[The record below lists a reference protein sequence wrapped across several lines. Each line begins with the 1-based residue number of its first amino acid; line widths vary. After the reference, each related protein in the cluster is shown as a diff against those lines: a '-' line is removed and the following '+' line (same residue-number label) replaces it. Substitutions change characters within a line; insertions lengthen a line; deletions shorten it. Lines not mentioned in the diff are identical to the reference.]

1 MKPRSSSTLI
11 ASTLA
16 LFALSGAANASTV
29 TISSDT
35 NAPPFPSAD
44 IFTAPSSTSGNYE
57 AATSGT
63 SAGQSSPW
71 QGSATP
77 NAAYTCLSCGPS
89 GASGTAT
96 YTAGPSST
104 GFSIFWGSPDAY
116 NTVEFLDGSTVET
129 SFIGTNLNP
138 PAGTGAQLVTFAF
151 NGLDITSVVLIDSG
165 TAAFEYS
172 NVQFTP
178 IPAALPLFAG
188 GLGLMGL
195 LGRRRKQKGLV
206 ALPA

>member
-1 MKPRSSSTLI
+1 VEQS
-11 ASTLA
+11 
-16 LFALSGAANASTV
+16 
-29 TISSDT
+29 
-35 NAPPFPSAD
+35 
-44 IFTAPSSTSGNYE
+44 FT
-57 AATSGT
+57 
-63 SAGQSSPW
+63 
-71 QGSATP
+71 
-77 NAAYTCLSCGPS
+77 
-89 GASGTAT
+89 
-96 YTAGPSST
+96 
-104 GFSIFWGSPDAY
+104 
-116 NTVEFLDGSTVET
+116 
-129 SFIGTNLNP
+129 GTNLNP
-138 PAGTGAQLVTFAF
+138 PAGAGAQLVTFAF

>member
-35 NAPPFPSAD
+35 NTIPSAD

-57 AATSGT
+57 AATTGSN
-63 SAGQSSPW
+63 AGQASPW
-71 QGSATP
+71 AASGTP
-77 NAAYTCLSCGPS
+77 NAAYTYLSCGPS
-89 GASGTAT
+89 GVSGTAT

-116 NTVEFLDGSTVET
+116 NTVEFLDGSTVEA

-138 PAGTGAQLVTFAF
+138 PAGSGAQLVTFAF

-195 LGRRRKQKGLV
+195 LGRRRKQKGVV

>member
-1 MKPRSSSTLI
+1 MKLRSSSTALI

-16 LFALSGAANASTV
+16 LFALSGAANAATV

-35 NAPPFPSAD
+35 NTVPSAD

-71 QGSATP
+71 P
-77 NAAYTCLSCGPS
+77 NNTSSYTCLSCGPS

-116 NTVEFLDGSTVET
+116 NTVEFLDCSTVEA
-129 SFIGTNLNP
+129 SFIGTNLTP
-138 PAGTGAQLVTFAF
+138 P
-151 NGLDITSVVLIDSG
+151 
-165 TAAFEYS
+165 
-172 NVQFTP
+172 
-178 IPAALPLFAG
+178 
-188 GLGLMGL
+188 
-195 LGRRRKQKGLV
+195 
-206 ALPA
+206 